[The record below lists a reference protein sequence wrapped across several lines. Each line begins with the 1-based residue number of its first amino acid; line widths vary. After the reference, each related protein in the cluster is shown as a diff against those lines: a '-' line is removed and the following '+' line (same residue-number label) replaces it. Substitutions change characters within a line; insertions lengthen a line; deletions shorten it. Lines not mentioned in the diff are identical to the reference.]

1 MMCSVNDVGN
11 GLQALCLVQ
20 ARLYPWDMKNTN
32 GQRAAARA
40 SEKAQ
45 RIARLTEAH
54 AVVATGVC
62 PTCGTKLFLNL
73 ALSGWWQCGHVGA
86 VGFQKLSGPH
96 CDFQIFYD
104 PTPEQH
110 AAILTQG
117 VR

>member
-11 GLQALCLVQ
+11 GLRTLCEVQ
-20 ARLYPWDMKNTN
+20 ARLYPWDMKNTAN
-32 GQRAAARA
+32 AAA
-40 SEKAQ
+40 KAGDKAK
-45 RIARLTEAH
+45 RMARLTEAH

-86 VGFQKLSGPH
+86 VGFQKLAGPH

-110 AAILTQG
+110 AAIIAQE